1 MSSKKVIYVTPRVE
15 EILILSAL
23 GAAIG
28 LALASPFASSANGH
42 LTIAGGITA
51 ALGAGVGAWLALRQ
65 ERDSHLKGARYYPDP
80 VEALRVLQRQERAR
94 FSAAQ
99 KAGQVHGMSVGG
111 LELSRKTET
120 EHLFDVG
127 ITGSGK
133 TAGLCA
139 WIDQMIARGDRVVI
153 HDIKG
158 DLAARYFRPETCVML
173 GPWDARAAIWDA
185 ASDIDSP
192 PRADEIAAAVCG
204 VKSAQGPDAH
214 WARSAANVLR
224 GLIKSYMR
232 EGRVWTW
239 ADLRDALA
247 GDPVALV
254 QRAAAGE
261 PLVRTQ
267 FPSAFG
273 DGGGEDGEKGP
284 YVSKEG
290 ASILS
295 TLAAKAGWLLAYAAV
310 DAKDKNRERFSIQR
324 WLMGVEHTDKHV
336 VFLNYSALYAGVCEQ
351 LFGALVATIK
361 STVSSPLMP
370 EVDPDSPAIWCV
382 FDEYP
387 QMGAE
392 ALVETQVIAEL
403 GRSRGV
409 RVVVALQDETQ
420 LAAKLG
426 QVQAAPILAQQATRV
441 YLRTSPQTT
450 EQVCKRAGTH
460 QVDRIE
466 TTGSNGAVQGK
477 TKHAVEEQV
486 LRPDAL
492 TGLHVTPDGVEMILH
507 TGDVLGK
514 LVQPFPER
522 RPSIAPAYVESA
534 TWRRGSLPDGPV
546 VPTPNSEPVVDLTFD
561 WKEEE

>member
-80 VEALRVLQRQERAR
+80 VEALRVLRRQERTR

-99 KAGQVHGMSVGG
+99 KAGLVHGISLGG
-111 LELSRKTET
+111 LELARKTET
-120 EHLFDVG
+120 EHLYDVG
-127 ITGSGK
+127 IAGSGK
-133 TAGLCA
+133 TVGLCA
-139 WIDQMIARGDRVVI
+139 LMDQIIARGDRAII

-158 DLAARYFRPETCVML
+158 DLAARYFRSDTCVML
-173 GPWDARAAIWDA
+173 GPWDSRAAIWDA
-185 ASDIDSP
+185 AADIDSP
-192 PRADEIAAAVCG
+192 PRADEVAAAVCG

-232 EGRVWTW
+232 EGRAWTW
-239 ADLRDALA
+239 ADLRDALS

-254 QRAAAGE
+254 QRAAEGE

-310 DAKDKNRERFSIQR
+310 DAKDKDRERFSVQR
-324 WLMGVEHTDKHV
+324 WLTGAAHADKRV
-336 VFLNYSALYAGVCEQ
+336 VFLNYSALYASVCEQ
-351 LFGALVATIK
+351 LFGALVATMK

-370 EVDPDSPAIWCV
+370 DVDPDAPAIWCV

-420 LAAKLG
+420 LAARLG

-441 YLRTSPQTT
+441 YLRTSPQTA

-466 TTGSNGAVQGK
+466 TTAANGAVQGK

-522 RPSIAPAYVESA
+522 RSSIASAYVESP
-534 TWRRGSLPDGPV
+534 TWRQGSLPDGPAR
-546 VPTPNSEPVVDLTFD
+546 PTVGPKSVVDLTFD
-561 WKEEE
+561 WKEE